1 MARMEKVTFR
11 GALGDRLAARLEL
24 PDGTPQAFALFAH
37 CFTCSKDVFA
47 AHRIAANLA
56 DRGIATLR
64 FDFTGL
70 GASDGE
76 FANTSFASN
85 VGDLVAAADHLRKAY
100 LAPRL
105 LIGHSLGG
113 AAALAAAA
121 QVPEAQAVAT
131 INAPAEPS
139 HVLRHLVGDLGRI
152 ASEGEG
158 EVSIGGRSFRI
169 RKSFLDDIAAQPL
182 VAAIGGLDKA
192 LIVFHAPLD
201 QVVGIDNAAAIFA
214 AARHPKSFVALDGAD
229 HLLSRRE
236 DAVYVAD
243 LLAAWAARYVDRHA
257 DLPGAGPVEAGT
269 VTVRENRRGKFG
281 QDVLV
286 GRHRLHA
293 DEPVAA
299 GGEDAGPSPYQLLA
313 AALGTCTSMTMRM
326 YADLKAIP
334 LERATVHVR
343 HDKVHAAD
351 CADCETREGKI
362 DLLRREIELEGP
374 LDADARRRLLA
385 IADKCPVHRTLHAEV
400 RVETTLKE

>member
-1 MARMEKVTFR
+1 MARMERVTFR
-11 GALGDRLAARLEL
+11 GAMGDRLAARLEL
-24 PDGTPQAFALFAH
+24 PEGTPQGFALFAH

-47 AHRIAANLA
+47 AHRIATGLA

-70 GASDGE
+70 GASEGE
-76 FANTSFASN
+76 FANTTFASN
-85 VGDLVAAADHLRKAY
+85 VADLVAAADFLRKSY

-131 INAPAEPS
+131 INAPADPS

-152 ASEGEG
+152 AAEGEG
-158 EVSIGGRSFRI
+158 EVAIGGRSFRI
-169 RKSFLDDIAAQPL
+169 KKSFLDDIAAQPL
-182 VAAIGGLDKA
+182 AAAIGGLGKA

-201 QVVGIDNAAAIFA
+201 QVVGIDNAGTIFA

-243 LLAAWAARYVDRHA
+243 LLAAWAARYVDHRA
-257 DLPGAGPVEAGT
+257 ELPGAGPVEAAT

-281 QDVLV
+281 QDVMA

-326 YADLKAIP
+326 YADLKGIA

-343 HDKVHAAD
+343 HDKIHAAD

-362 DLLRREIELEGP
+362 DVLYREIELEGS
-374 LDADARRRLLA
+374 LDAAARQRLLA

-400 RVETTLKE
+400 RVETVLKA